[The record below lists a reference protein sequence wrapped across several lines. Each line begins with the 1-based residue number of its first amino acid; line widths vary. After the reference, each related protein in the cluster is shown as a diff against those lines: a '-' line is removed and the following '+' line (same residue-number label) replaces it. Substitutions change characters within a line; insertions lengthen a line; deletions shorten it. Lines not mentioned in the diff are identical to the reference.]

1 MDQHIKEFYCQYSD
15 EKPRGN
21 FHKVI
26 SLNETPDYNWDTVK
40 KKVPGICK
48 GWYELAHLTPK
59 DRIEFYRDFW
69 SMKLPYHRKLQESID
84 RFFESLDDIVIYITQ
99 RKFDDPFEAHL
110 VYSLK
115 DNTGFYSGNISATE
129 EELANLQGLFPNY
142 IFPNDYQAFLQIHN
156 GFSKTTDS
164 TGIIR
169 TDLVRESYR
178 RLQKQINDSKNK
190 EGLRTTAG
198 KPISDPRSLI
208 PFYESF
214 GMPFYQCFWGEWYP
228 ETEMGNV
235 YYSGEYNT
243 ISDVSSSEKGPE
255 TLAFPSFSE
264 WLMFYLEKV
273 E

>member
-21 FHKVI
+21 FHKVL
-26 SLNETPDYNWDTVK
+26 SLNETPDYNWESVK

-48 GWYELAHLTPK
+48 GWYELAHLSPK

-69 SMKLPYHRKLQESID
+69 LMKLPYQPNTQKAVD
-84 RFFESLDDIVIYITQ
+84 NFFESLDDILIYITQ
-99 RKFDDPFEAHL
+99 KKFDDPHEAHL

-115 DNTGFYSGNISATE
+115 DNSGFYSGSIPITE
-129 EELANLQGLFPNY
+129 EELANLQGQFPSY
-142 IFPNDYQAFLQIHN
+142 IFPNDYKAFLQIHN
-156 GFSKTTDS
+156 GFCKTTDS
-164 TGIIR
+164 TGIISSH
-169 TDLVRESYR
+169 LVRDSYLH
-178 RLQKQINDSKNK
+178 LQKQISDAKNK
-190 EGLRTTAG
+190 EGLRTTSGQAV
-198 KPISDPRSLI
+198 SDPRALI

-214 GMPFYQCFWGEWYP
+214 GMPFYQCFWGDWYP
-228 ETEMGNV
+228 HEEMGNV

-243 ISDVSSSEKGPE
+243 ISDISNPEKGPE
-255 TLAFPSFSE
+255 TLAFPTFTD